1 MTTLTLQQAYDA
13 CQTNKTAWL
22 NRKTELAAA
31 MQEYQE
37 LLLDDNASG
46 SRRLQTLRDLID
58 VKKWEVNQA
67 AGRYIFSHEEVQRIS
82 IRDRLNDFM
91 QAHGAELAAVLAPE
105 LMNYPWQHS
114 AMQHSVDYL
123 REALQVWLVA
133 GEKK

>member
-1 MTTLTLQQAYDA
+1 MTTLTLQQACDA

-58 VKKWEVNQA
+58 
-67 AGRYIFSHEEVQRIS
+67 
-82 IRDRLNDFM
+82 
-91 QAHGAELAAVLAPE
+91 
-105 LMNYPWQHS
+105 
-114 AMQHSVDYL
+114 
-123 REALQVWLVA
+123 
-133 GEKK
+133 